1 MPFTK
6 GEIIQRHLEGME
18 FVAEILSISAKTSH
32 VTVRYLDDGNIEED
46 VDIDDISKYSG
57 EAKSNDPP
65 NFGRNKSSQMKP
77 LAGLV
82 EDDHEIR
89 KKCQP
94 VITVHQCST
103 EDGAILLNG
112 AENKVAAGGGLRALR
127 YLRK

>member
-46 VDIDDISKYSG
+46 VEMDEISKYSG
-57 EAKSNDPP
+57 EAKYNGPP
-65 NFGRNKSSQMKP
+65 NAGSNQSSQMKP

-82 EDDHEIR
+82 EDDHEVR
-89 KKCQP
+89 KNCQP

-127 YLRK
+127 YLKK